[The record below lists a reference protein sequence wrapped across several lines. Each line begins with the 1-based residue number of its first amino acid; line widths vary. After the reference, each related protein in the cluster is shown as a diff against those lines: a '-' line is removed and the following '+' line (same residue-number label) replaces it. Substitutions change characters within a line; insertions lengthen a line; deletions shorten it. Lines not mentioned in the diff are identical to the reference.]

1 MSSDHYYVVIVPHA
15 DQAAQAVNA
24 TRAIHRASRPG
35 HASKNGAPEQATPS
49 RGAPSRAAPSR
60 AAPSS
65 RATPVSS
72 RGARRRSSTSKG
84 VGEGAAK
91 ESAHRVRTWSVVVG
105 DDKYDV
111 TDFGRTCGYRIEHEG
126 VVVWTGIV
134 TRGSYE
140 THTTTL
146 PGERLQEVLRL
157 ARVGDRRE
165 AAKAGGSPQAPA
177 DPPGATPAAGPK
189 SETRAKP
196 KESGSPQAAEPK
208 AKRSAQPRAKRPSKP
223 KASASEHA
231 PAAPPS
237 SKAKPEASSTA
248 PKAKETKEGKA
259 KSRAKP
265 KDGPPTQRTPESSS
279 SKTSSAKPRA
289 RREVRVDDKAVL
301 DGLLEKLRAEDATT
315 AEQSFASLKR
325 LWLAGGREA
334 TVAWMKKHKFPTALD
349 AFNDWMEKNLDAAQ
363 AMLSSAP
370 TSAKHAEVA

>member
-35 HASKNGAPEQATPS
+35 HASKNGAPEQAAPS
-49 RGAPSRAAPSR
+49 RGAPSR

-65 RATPVSS
+65 RATPVPS

-84 VGEGAAK
+84 AGEGAAK
-91 ESAHRVRTWSVVVG
+91 ESTHRVRSWSVVVG

-111 TDFGRTCGYRIEHEG
+111 TDFGKTCGYRIELEG
-126 VVVWTGIV
+126 AVVWTGIL

-146 PGERLQEVLRL
+146 PAERLQEVLRL

-165 AAKAGGSPQAPA
+165 VAKAGGSPQAHA
-177 DPPGATPAAGPK
+177 DPPGAAPAAGPK
-189 SETRAKP
+189 SETRAKA
-196 KESGSPQAAEPK
+196 SGSPQAAEPK

-231 PAAPPS
+231 PAATPS
-237 SKAKPEASSTA
+237 SKAKPEASAPA

-289 RREVRVDDKAVL
+289 RREQRVDDKAVL
-301 DGLLEKLRAEDATT
+301 DGLLEKLRAEDAST

-363 AMLSSAP
+363 AMLSNAP